1 MVQHVYA
8 HFLDGF
14 VLELIGEKNHSN
26 PAYCRVG
33 LPGCRGQG
41 SREALEAR
49 RRALDKTQMY
59 GPLAARAD
67 VSSSFCPAVMERFST
82 MCDELAGLIRQLCGE
97 GDATACVT
105 TV

>member
-1 MVQHVYA
+1 MGRHL
-8 HFLDGF
+8 FLD
-14 VLELIGEKNHSN
+14 VAVAD
-26 PAYCRVG
+26 PASG
-33 LPGCRGQG
+33 G
-41 SREALEAR
+41 ALDAR
-49 RRALDKTQMY
+49 PSSAASSWVAAARRALDKTQMY
-59 GPLAARAD
+59 GPLAVG